1 MNFLKKNYEK
11 ILLGAVLLGLLGL
24 VLLLPIVITA
34 DKAALTAITQ
44 TIVDTPPK
52 PLPPLDMSGESSIL
66 ARIQSPYTL
75 DLKTTN
81 RLFNPMKW
89 QKTSD
94 GRLIE
99 NKYGNETGPEAIKI
113 ANVKPLY
120 FILKLDSIEPANQF
134 SAARYVISIQRQ
146 GAQNP
151 GQRSPRDTYI
161 SVGEKNNTFLLVS
174 ANGSPDSPQLV
185 LQMNNSGETVNL
197 SKIQPHQSVDGYTA
211 DLTYPPLTK
220 KWDNSRVG
228 DVLKNIDGDDY
239 IVVVID
245 QNEVVLSAESNQKKT
260 TLTYQP

>member
-1 MNFLKKNYEK
+1 MNFIKKNYEK
-11 ILLGAVLLGLLGL
+11 ILLGAVLLGLFGL

-34 DKAALTAITQ
+34 DKAALNAITK

-52 PLPPLDMSGESSIL
+52 PLPALDMSGETNIL
-66 ARIQSPYTL
+66 DRIQSPYTL

-89 QKTSD
+89 QKSSD

-99 NKYGNETGPEAIKI
+99 IINGNEIGPDAVKI
-113 ANVKPLY
+113 TNVKPLY
-120 FILKLDSIEPANQF
+120 FILKLSSIEPANQF
-134 SAARYVISIQRQ
+134 VAARYVISMQRQ
-146 GAQNP
+146 GASNP
-151 GQRSPRDTYI
+151 GLRSARDTYI
-161 SVGEKNNTFLLVS
+161 SVSEKNNTFLLVS
-174 ANGSPDSPQLV
+174 ANGPPDSPQLV
-185 LQMNNSGETVNL
+185 LQLNDSGETIHL
-197 SKIQPHQSVDGYTA
+197 SKSEPYQSVDGYMA
-211 DLTYPPLTK
+211 DLIYPPTGK